1 MIKLEHFIQIEPNI
15 LSIDICDALLAE
27 YSASQEWVSA
37 KTVGGLDLQT
47 RNCDTI
53 KMSMPDSIGIN
64 QEKRLELDNKILK
77 SLSWAAKSYFWK
89 FPRSICNQ
97 DTGYELL
104 RYKEGGFF
112 KEHVDYS
119 PNTNQRQLSFSFA
132 LNDDYEGGEFQFFGN
147 SQLYRVPKGSCII
160 FPSNFVFP
168 HQIMPITS
176 GTRYSI
182 VTWMH

>member
-1 MIKLEHFIQIEPNI
+1 MKLEQFIQIEPNI
-15 LSIDICDALLAE
+15 LPNDVCDALLDEYANSAE
-27 YSASQEWVSA
+27 WLPA
-37 KTVGGLDLQT
+37 KTFAGINPQI

-53 KMSMPDSIGIN
+53 KMSMGESLSIN
-64 QEKRLELDNKILK
+64 QNKRTELDGKILQ

-89 FPRSICNQ
+89 FPRSVCNQ

-112 KEHVDYS
+112 KEHIDYS
-119 PNTNQRQLSFSFA
+119 PSTPRQLSFSFG

-147 SQLYRVPKGSCII
+147 SEPYRVPKGSCII
-160 FPSNFVFP
+160 FPSSFVFP
-168 HQIMPITS
+168 HQILPVTS
-176 GTRYSI
+176 GTRYSV